1 MRRICFTLIT
11 LLGIAA
17 LPIQAKILTQTL
29 DNGLKVIIKE
39 DHRAP
44 VAVSQIWYRVGSIDE
59 LNGTTGLS
67 HALEHLMFKGTHSVP
82 AGEFSRK
89 VAATGGQFNAF
100 TSQDQTVYYET
111 TAASALPEMLKLE
124 ADRMVNLNFSD
135 EAFTNEMAVIKE
147 ERRMRTDDTPGGVL
161 WESLLANAFI
171 ANPSRLP
178 VIGWMN
184 DLDHMQAEDLRA
196 WYKQWYAPNNA
207 TVIVVGAVNAE
218 DTLAIVQR
226 EFGGFKPQTLPVR
239 KPQAEPTQKGIK
251 RVQVS
256 APSELPILALAY
268 KAPKL
273 IKLDDQAPYALAML
287 SAVLDGH
294 EASRLSKKL
303 VREDKIA
310 LNVSAGYGLYSRGEN
325 LFTLTAMPTQGQS
338 LATLEQAL
346 KDVVSDIAQNGVSA
360 AELKRIRNQM
370 DAADVYKKD
379 SMEGQALSM
388 GYLETVGFG
397 HEAEETMKKN
407 MQKVTSKDIQA
418 AAKSLI
424 DDRLTVVTLLPE
436 SIHPAKKP

>member
-1 MRRICFTLIT
+1 MRQICFTLIT
-11 LLGIAA
+11 LMGMAA
-17 LPIQAKILTQTL
+17 LPIQAKTLTQSL

-44 VAVSQIWYRVGSIDE
+44 VAVSQIWYRVGSVDE

-67 HALEHLMFKGTHSVP
+67 HALEHLMFKGTDSVP
-82 AGEFSRK
+82 AGEFSRL

-111 TAASALPEMLKLE
+111 TAASALPEMLRLE
-124 ADRMVNLNFSD
+124 ADRMANLNFSND
-135 EAFTNEMAVIKE
+135 AFKNEMEVIKE

-161 WESLLANAFI
+161 WEGLLSNAFV
-171 ANPSRLP
+171 ASPSRLP

-184 DLDHMQAEDLRA
+184 DLDNMQAEDLRD

-207 TVIVVGAVNAE
+207 TVIVVGDVNAE
-218 DTLAIVQR
+218 ETLAVIKR

-239 KPQAEPTQKGIK
+239 KPQIEPTQKGIK

-273 IKLDDQAPYALAML
+273 IKLDDKKPYALAML
-287 SAVLDGH
+287 AAVLDGH

-310 LNVSAGYGLYSRGEN
+310 LSVSAGYDLFNRGAS
-325 LFTLTAMPTQGQS
+325 LFTLTAMPTQGQD
-338 LATLEQAL
+338 LAKLEQAL
-346 KDVVSDIAQNGVSA
+346 KDVVADIATQGVSE

-370 DAADVYKKD
+370 DASDVYKKD

-388 GYLETVGFG
+388 GYLEMVGFG
-397 HEAEETMKKN
+397 HEAEERMKKN
-407 MQKVTSKDIQA
+407 MQKVTSKEIQA
-418 AAKSLI
+418 AAQSLV
-424 DDRLTVVTLLPE
+424 DDQLTVVTLKPE
-436 SIHPAKKP
+436 PINPAKKP

>member
-17 LPIQAKILTQTL
+17 LPIQAKTLTQTL

-44 VAVSQIWYRVGSIDE
+44 VAVSQVWYRVGSVDE

-89 VAATGGQFNAF
+89 VAASGGQFNAF

-135 EAFTNEMAVIKE
+135 EAFKNEMAVIKE
-147 ERRMRTDDTPGGVL
+147 ERRLRTDDTPGGVL
-161 WESLLANAFI
+161 WEGLLANAFI
-171 ANPSRLP
+171 ASPSRLP

-207 TVIVVGAVNAE
+207 IVIVVGDVNAE
-218 DTLAIVQR
+218 ETLAVIKQA
-226 EFGGFKPQTLPVR
+226 FGGFQPQTLAVR
-239 KPQAEPTQKGIK
+239 KPQIEPTQKGIK

-268 KAPKL
+268 KVPKL
-273 IKLDDQAPYALAML
+273 TKLDDKAPYALAML

-310 LNVSAGYGLYSRGEN
+310 LSVSAGYDLYSRGAN
-325 LFTLTAMPTQGQS
+325 LFTLTGVPSKGQS
-338 LATLEQAL
+338 LIDLEAAL
-346 KDVVSDIAQNGVSA
+346 KDVVKDVAQNGVSE

-388 GYLETVGFG
+388 GYLEIVGFG
-397 HEAEETMKKN
+397 HEAEDTIKKN
-407 MQKVTSKDIQA
+407 MQKVSNKDIQE

-424 DDRLTVVTLLPE
+424 DDRLTVVTLMPE
-436 SIHPAKKP
+436 PINPAKKP